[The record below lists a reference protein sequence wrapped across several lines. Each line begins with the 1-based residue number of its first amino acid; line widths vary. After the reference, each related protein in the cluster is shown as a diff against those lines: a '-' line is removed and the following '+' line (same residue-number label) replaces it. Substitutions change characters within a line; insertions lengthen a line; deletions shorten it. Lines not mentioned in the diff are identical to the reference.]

1 MGLLLLP
8 YRQKES
14 NLFIETTAF
23 DQGMIVIIKKM
34 QNTCIGFKDSTGSY
48 YGSIQISQLP
58 DIFLGLLG
66 THA

>member
-1 MGLLLLP
+1 M
-8 YRQKES
+8 
-14 NLFIETTAF
+14 FIETTAF